1 MTVRP
6 VVIYRNKESRNRY
19 IVLDNVVKV
28 EYTLRPDK
36 PLEMHFHTVREARHY
51 AEMHGERIA

>member
-1 MTVRP
+1 VTARSA
-6 VVIYRNKESRNRY
+6 VVYRNKESRNRY

-36 PLEMHFHTVREARHY
+36 PLEMHFHTVAEARQY
-51 AEMHGERIA
+51 AASHGEMVR